1 MVEQRQSD
9 TSTGQ
14 GPGPVGNTKN
24 CRRQEGSSSR
34 VFGGIAALPTPCFW
48 TLTSKTERIHFCCF
62 QPHSLW

>member
-14 GPGPVGNTKN
+14 GPGTVGNTGR
-24 CRRQEGSSSR
+24 RRQEGSSSR
-34 VFGGIAALPTPCFW
+34 VFGGITALPTPRFW
-48 TLTSKTERIHFCCF
+48 TLTSKTERIRFCCF